1 MRDGS
6 TGFRPLKASLAKTDA
21 LLNPLPCCALA
32 ATVPCCHVLDY
43 AAPYGPVVAARHSL
57 YHSAGSGLIKCL
69 SVGVGA
75 DPSGNG
81 YLVHSFD
88 LARPGGATAAT
99 GLGEQEEEEEEL
111 WGGGDE
117 SVDATAELED
127 SGTLAR
133 DTDLTA
139 PALVRAELHVVLSPV
154 YAQPL
159 MMFNL
164 YSAGT
169 NALLPHADVCAL
181 VERWVS
187 RQSGADAP
195 STAGEGVSG
204 VMQTP
209 AVTQQEHPVL
219 GTPFYALHGCETAR
233 LMATMRHCEDDPG
246 YVLGWLSLVAPLVTL
261 KLPIELVAAVM
272 EAS

>member
-1 MRDGS
+1 VD
-6 TGFRPLKASLAKTDA
+6 
-21 LLNPLPCCALA
+21 
-32 ATVPCCHVLDY
+32 
-43 AAPYGPVVAARHSL
+43 AARHSHC
-57 YHSAGSGLIKCL
+57 HSAGSGLIKCL

-88 LARPGGATAAT
+88 VARPGGATAAT
-99 GLGEQEEEEEEL
+99 GLGEQEEEEEEEEEKL

-133 DTDLTA
+133 YTDVTV

-164 YSAGT
+164 YGAGT
-169 NALLPHADVCAL
+169 NALLPHADICAL

-187 RQSGADAP
+187 RRSGADAT

-204 VMQTP
+204 VIQTP

-219 GTPFYALHGCETAR
+219 GTPFYALHGCETAG
-233 LMATMRHCEDDPG
+233 LMATMGHCEDDPG

-261 KLPIELVAAVM
+261 KLPIELVAAVL
-272 EAS
+272 EAG